1 MYIYTSIMTEQ
12 NLDIIDITL
21 LLRQRRCREC
31 VEAELQRQ
39 QVDDLYY
46 CDVDV
51 VYEDN
56 QHKMMPFI
64 VSRKTG
70 RLIDVLYNEETNT
83 VQAHIIPQ

>member
-1 MYIYTSIMTEQ
+1 MAKQ

-31 VEAELQRQ
+31 VDEELREQG
-39 QVDDLYY
+39 VHELYY
-46 CDVDV
+46 CDVEV

-56 QHKMMPFI
+56 QHILLPYI
-64 VSRKTG
+64 INRKTG
-70 RLIDVLYNEETNT
+70 KLIDVLYDEKSNT

>member
-1 MYIYTSIMTEQ
+1 MAHEN

-21 LLRQRRCREC
+21 LIRQRRCREC
-31 VEAELQRQ
+31 VEDELIKQGM
-39 QVDDLYY
+39 DNLYY

-51 VYEDN
+51 VYENN

-64 VSRKTG
+64 VSRRTG
-70 RLIDVLYNEETNT
+70 RLIDVLYDEETNT

>member
-1 MYIYTSIMTEQ
+1 MATQ

-31 VEAELQRQ
+31 VDEELREQGIHE
-39 QVDDLYY
+39 LYH

-56 QHKMMPFI
+56 KHILLPYIINK
-64 VSRKTG
+64 KTG
-70 RLIDVLYNEETNT
+70 RLIDVLYDEENNT

>member
-1 MYIYTSIMTEQ
+1 MAEEN

-21 LLRQRRCREC
+21 LIRQRRCREC
-31 VEAELQRQ
+31 VEDELVKQGM
-39 QVDDLYY
+39 DSLYY

-51 VYEDN
+51 IYENN

-64 VSRKTG
+64 VSRRTG
-70 RLIDVLYNEETNT
+70 RLIDVLYDEETNT